1 MGGRTA
7 RRITTRLGELDCNV
21 VDALPEGAAPELAV
35 VLCHGFGAPATDLV
49 PLAPELMSLE
59 SSLAERVRF
68 VFPGA
73 PLTLAEW
80 GMPSGRAWFHLPEA
94 VMRGQ
99 MRDWDVF
106 AREVPPGLPAARRAV
121 MSVVDAL
128 SASTKLPYGR
138 IVLGGFSQGGMVTTD
153 VALRLEEAPA
163 GLCIMSGTLTSEA
176 EWRQKASARK
186 GLPVFQAHGR
196 EDTVLPFFA
205 AERLRDVLT
214 ESGLS
219 VDFLPFDGP
228 HTIAPEEMERMAAFL
243 AARLGG
249 R

>member
-7 RRITTRLGELDCNV
+7 RRIATRLGELDCQV
-21 VDALPEGAAPELAV
+21 VDALPEGATPELAV

-49 PLAPELMSLE
+49 SLAPELMSVE
-59 SSLAERVRF
+59 AVLADRVRF

-73 PLTLAEW
+73 PLTLAEL
-80 GMPSGRAWFHLPEA
+80 GMPHGRAWFHLPEA
-94 VMRGQ
+94 IMRGQ
-99 MRDWDVF
+99 LRDWDLF
-106 AREVPPGLPAARRAV
+106 AREVPPGLPAARRAL

-128 SASTKLPYGR
+128 SASMKLPYGR
-138 IVLGGFSQGGMVTTD
+138 IFLGGFSQGGMVSTD

-163 GLCIMSGTLTSEA
+163 GLGILSGTLTSEP
-176 EWRQKASARK
+176 EWRAKAKARK

-196 EDTVLPFFA
+196 YDDLLPIA
-205 AERLRDVLT
+205 TAERLRDVLV
-214 ESGLS
+214 ESGLE

-228 HTIAPEEMERMAAFL
+228 HTIAPEELERLAAFL

>member
-1 MGGRTA
+1 
-7 RRITTRLGELDCNV
+7 
-21 VDALPEGAAPELAV
+21 
-35 VLCHGFGAPATDLV
+35 
-49 PLAPELMSLE
+49 
-59 SSLAERVRF
+59 
-68 VFPGA
+68 
-73 PLTLAEW
+73 
-80 GMPSGRAWFHLPEA
+80 MPTGRAWFHLPEA
-94 VMRGQ
+94 IMRGQ
-99 MRDWDVF
+99 LRDWDLF
-106 AREVPPGLPAARRAV
+106 AREVPPGIQAARRGL

-163 GLCIMSGTLTSEA
+163 GLCILSGTLTSEP

-196 EDTVLPFFA
+196 YDDVLPFAA
-205 AERLRDVLT
+205 AERLRDVLV

-228 HTIAPEEMERMAAFL
+228 HTIAPEEMEGLAAFL
-243 AARLGG
+243 VARLGG

>member
-7 RRITTRLGELDCNV
+7 RRLTTRLGELDCQV
-21 VDALPEGAAPELAV
+21 VDALPEGATPELVV

-49 PLAPELMSLE
+49 PLAPELMSVE
-59 SSLAERVRF
+59 ESLAGRVRF

-73 PLTLAEW
+73 PLTLEAW

-94 VMRGQ
+94 IMRGQ
-99 MRDWDVF
+99 LRDWDLF
-106 AREVPPGLPAARRAV
+106 AREVPPGLPAARRGL
-121 MSVVDAL
+121 MSVVDAV
-128 SASTKLPYGR
+128 SASMKLPYGR

-163 GLCIMSGTLTSEA
+163 GLCILSGTLTSEA
-176 EWRQKASARK
+176 EWRQKAQARK
-186 GLPVFQAHGR
+186 GLPVFQGHGR
-196 EDTVLPFFA
+196 HDDVLPFSA

-214 ESGLS
+214 ESGLA

-228 HTIAPEEMERMAAFL
+228 HTIAPEELERMAAFL

>member
-7 RRITTRLGELDCNV
+7 RRLTTRLGELDCHV
-21 VDALPEGAAPELAV
+21 VDALAEGATPELAV

-49 PLAPELMSLE
+49 PLAPELMSVE
-59 SSLAERVRF
+59 AALADRVRF

-99 MRDWDVF
+99 MRDWDLF

-121 MSVVDAL
+121 MSVVDAV
-128 SASTKLPYGR
+128 STTMKLPYGR

-163 GLCIMSGTLTSEA
+163 GLCILSGTLTSEA

-196 EDTVLPFFA
+196 YDDVLPFTA
-205 AERLRDVLT
+205 AERLRDTLV
-214 ESGLS
+214 ESGLA
-219 VDFLPFDGP
+219 VDFHAFDGP
-228 HTIAPEEMERMAAFL
+228 HTIDPDELERLAAFI

-249 R
+249 